1 MPSSCRNFVV
11 SIYRNMNSENKTVL
25 ITGVSSGIGYALT
38 KKFLNEN
45 YRVIGT
51 TRSGKLDHFQHP
63 NLSIVALE
71 ATSQE
76 SLWLATQHIK
86 KLTQKVNILINNAG
100 IAPDVFNVIP
110 EYEVFTQ
117 TLNTNVTGVVFFTE
131 SVLDFIE
138 NDAKIIFITSNMGIT
153 ENAEPH
159 GTGYRLSKAAI
170 NMYTAILA
178 KRLAEKN
185 IMVSGV
191 HPGWVQTKMGG
202 DQAPLTADQ
211 AANGIYNSMA
221 LHKET
226 GKIWDITLPGIIK

>member
-1 MPSSCRNFVV
+1 
-11 SIYRNMNSENKTVL
+11 MNTENKTVL
-25 ITGVSSGIGYALT
+25 ITGVSSGIGFALT
-38 KKFLNEN
+38 KKFLSEN
-45 YRVIGT
+45 YKVIAT

-76 SLWLATQHIK
+76 SLQLATQNIK
-86 KLTQKVNILINNAG
+86 ELTQKVDVLINNAG

-110 EYEVFTQ
+110 EYETFTQ
-117 TLNTNVTGVVFFTE
+117 TLNTNITGVVFFTE
-131 SVLDFIE
+131 YVLDLIK
-138 NDAKIIFITSNMGIT
+138 NNAKIIFITSNMGMP

-159 GTGYRLSKAAI
+159 GAGYRLSKASI
-170 NMYTAILA
+170 NMYTAMLA

-211 AANGIYNSMA
+211 AANGIYNSMM
-221 LHKET
+221 LNKET
-226 GKIWDITLPGIIK
+226 GKIWDITLPGNIK